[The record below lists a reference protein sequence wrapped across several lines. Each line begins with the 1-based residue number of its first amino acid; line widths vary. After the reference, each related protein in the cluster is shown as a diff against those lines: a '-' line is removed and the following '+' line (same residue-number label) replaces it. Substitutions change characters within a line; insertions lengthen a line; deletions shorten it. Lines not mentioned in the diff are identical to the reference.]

1 MTRNRQAKRWG
12 SPTHTNTHERG
23 KLNSADVGSL
33 TNRAP
38 NQKETTCMALH
49 RGGSFETHEDNLAVF
64 AAEKACH
71 DRCHLDVVFF
81 FSHDAHARS
90 RSSFARSESYATCET
105 TQLPDL
111 ELCDGQIV
119 YMVMA
124 SSCLRP
130 PGLSEP
136 GRHGNEQSSNRPLKT

>member
-1 MTRNRQAKRWG
+1 M
-12 SPTHTNTHERG
+12 S
-23 KLNSADVGSL
+23 
-33 TNRAP
+33 
-38 NQKETTCMALH
+38 LH

-64 AAEKACH
+64 ADEKACH

-124 SSCLRP
+124 SSCLRLRGSQSRDVMGTNNLLIGRSKP
-130 PGLSEP
+130 DIASSERASP
-136 GRHGNEQSSNRPLKT
+136 DRTDTSCCFSGNRSRKASRNCERWTRSVL